1 MGIPYPKMEIGLFLI
16 LGQTMHCQQEKFI
29 KQFLQQLH
37 LVHCTLF
44 LIVLTRLIY
53 TTLSY
58 MQMLIPSL
66 AMGYGLDIIAK
77 LRM

>member
-1 MGIPYPKMEIGLFLI
+1 ML
-16 LGQTMHCQQEKFI
+16 CQQEKFI
-29 KQFLQQLH
+29 KPFLQQLY
-37 LVHCTLF
+37 LVHCTF
-44 LIVLTRLIY
+44 VLMRLTPLIY

-66 AMGYGLDIIAK
+66 EMDYGLDIMSK